1 MTTSISPST
10 TVLAVDTS
18 TGWCAVGV
26 CRAVAPPSPLSV
38 RICSEVVVDGQRL
51 HAERLF
57 SLIDHVLSD
66 SGVALEEL
74 SLLAVATGPGS
85 FTGLRIGA
93 SAMQG
98 LALARGLPLVG
109 VPTLDAL
116 AHAAPP
122 VDGLVVPLLDA
133 RMGEVFG
140 AFYSVTPDGLEKAGE
155 DRVAPVGRLLE
166 EMPRTGGAVVFVG
179 DGADRY
185 SAEIRAALPDARIV
199 PPPGNTPRAAFVAL
213 EGVRR
218 RAAGVTTDPALA
230 VPVYLRKAQA
240 ERPGGGKG

>member
-1 MTTSISPST
+1 MTTSISPPS

-26 CRAVAPPSPLSV
+26 CRVEAPPSSPSV
-38 RICSEVVVDGQRL
+38 RICSEVVVDGRRL

-66 SGVALEEL
+66 SGAALEGL

-140 AFYSVTPDGLEKAGE
+140 AFYRMTPDGPEKVGG
-155 DRVAPVGRLLE
+155 DQVAPVGRILE
-166 EMPRTGGAVVFVG
+166 EMPQTGGGVVFIG
-179 DGADRY
+179 DGAERY
-185 SAEIRAALPDARIV
+185 SAEIRAARPDARIV

-213 EGVRR
+213 EGARR
-218 RAAGVTTDPALA
+218 WAAGAPTDPALA

-240 ERPGGGKG
+240 ELPGGGKG

>member
-1 MTTSISPST
+1 MTTSIRPPS

-18 TGWCAVGV
+18 TGWCAAGV
-26 CRAVAPPSPLSV
+26 CRAEGPPSFPSV
-38 RICSEVVVDGQRL
+38 RVCSEVVVDGRRL

-57 SLIDHVLSD
+57 SLIDHVLAD
-66 SGVALEEL
+66 SGMTLEGL
-74 SLLAVATGPGS
+74 SLLAVSMGPGS

-116 AHAAPP
+116 AHAASP

-140 AFYSVTPDGLEKAGE
+140 AFFRMTPDGPEKVGG
-155 DRVAPVGRLLE
+155 DLVMPVGRLLAE
-166 EMPRTGGAVVFVG
+166 LPQTGEGVVFVG

-185 SAEIRAALPDARIV
+185 STEIRAALPDARIV
-199 PPPGNTPRAAFVAL
+199 PPPGNTPRAGFVAL

-218 RAAGVTTDPALA
+218 HAAGAPTDPALA

>member
-1 MTTSISPST
+1 MTTSISPAST
-10 TVLAVDTS
+10 ILAVDTS

-26 CRAVAPPSPLSV
+26 CRVEAAPSSPSI
-38 RICSEVVVDGQRL
+38 RICSEVVVDGGRL

-57 SLIDHVLSD
+57 SLIDHVLCD
-66 SGVALEEL
+66 SGVALEAL
-74 SLLAVATGPGS
+74 SLLAVTTGPGS
-85 FTGLRIGA
+85 FTGLRIGV

-116 AHAAPP
+116 VHAAAPA
-122 VDGLVVPLLDA
+122 DGLVVPLLDA

-140 AFYSVTPDGLEKAGE
+140 AFYRMTAAGPEKLGE
-155 DRVAPVGRLLE
+155 DRVGPVGRLLE
-166 EMPRTGGAVVFVG
+166 QMPSGGEAAVFIG

-185 SAEIRAALPDARIV
+185 AAEIRSALPNVRIV
-199 PPPGNTPRAAFVAL
+199 PPPGNTPRASFVAL
-213 EGVRR
+213 EAARR
-218 RAAGVTTDPALA
+218 RAAGAPTDPAQA

-240 ERPGGGKG
+240 EIPRGGKP

>member
-1 MTTSISPST
+1 MTTSISPPS

-26 CRAVAPPSPLSV
+26 CRAEGPPSSPSV
-38 RICSEVVVDGQRL
+38 RICSEVVVDGKRL

-66 SGVALEEL
+66 SGVTLEHL

-98 LALARGLPLVG
+98 LALARSLPLVG

-140 AFYSVTPDGLEKAGE
+140 AFYRVTPDGLEKVGG
-155 DRVAPVGRLLE
+155 DRVAPVAGLLG
-166 EMPRTGGAVVFVG
+166 EMPGTGGAVVFIG

-185 SAEIRAALPDARIV
+185 SAEIRAALPDARLA

-218 RAAGVTTDPALA
+218 QAAGAPTDPALA